1 MRLVK
6 GHIASCKQVSVNR
19 YCSQEQWQE
28 MSFALWWIIIIVN
41 IASHS
46 LGSHSDSMKAKS

>member
-19 YCSQEQWQE
+19 YCSQEQWKE